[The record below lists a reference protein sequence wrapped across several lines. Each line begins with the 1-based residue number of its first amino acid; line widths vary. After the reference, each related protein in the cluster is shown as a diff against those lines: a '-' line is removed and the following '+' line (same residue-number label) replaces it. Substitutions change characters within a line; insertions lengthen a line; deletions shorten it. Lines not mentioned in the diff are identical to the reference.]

1 MSDLR
6 VRLLLPDEPS
16 NWPAELLGPA
26 TFTVLDAWTSIAR
39 SNYAFP
45 VHRLETEQESGVN
58 GILSLVEIKH
68 PLLGHYLTTSP
79 FGSYGGFAFSSPEA
93 RDALLARARQ
103 LGDDLGAE
111 YVNVRFAPPSG
122 AGLGVGLPTSASA
135 DEPPEGWVQDPVYA
149 TYLMDLA
156 SDPESLMPN
165 FSSDH
170 RNHIRK
176 SLKKGFAV
184 KFGHLDL
191 LDDAYEGL
199 ARSMHELGSP
209 YHSKAYLQSMAV
221 ALGDAL
227 EFVVLYGP
235 KSKIAG
241 AGVFIARGSVVTNL
255 HANILRRYRSNYAG
269 EFLYWKVIERY
280 CQKGFQT
287 FDIGRSLIGSGNE
300 TFKLKWKP
308 RKQLL
313 AYWYALKPGGE
324 LPHINQKSPRFRFA
338 IAMWKILPAFIVRPL
353 GPFLI
358 RGLA

>member
-16 NWPAELLGPA
+16 NWPSELLGPA
-26 TFTVLDAWTSIAR
+26 TFTALDAWLSTPQRTYRFST
-39 SNYAFP
+39 Y
-45 VHRLETEQESGVN
+45 RLETEQESGVN
-58 GILSLVEIKH
+58 GILALMEIKH

-79 FGSYGGFAFSSPEA
+79 YGSYGGFAFSSTEA

-103 LGDDLGAE
+103 LGDELGTE
-111 YVNVRFAPPSG
+111 YVNVRFDPG
-122 AGLGVGLPTSASA
+122 TA
-135 DEPPEGWVQDPVYA
+135 DETPPTDWVQDPAYA
-149 TYLMDLA
+149 TFLMDLA
-156 SDPESLMPN
+156 PDAESLMPT

-176 SLKKGFAV
+176 SLKKGFTV
-184 KFGHLDL
+184 RFGQLDL

-199 ARSMHELGSP
+199 AQSMHELGSP
-209 YHSKAYLQSMAV
+209 YHSKAYLQSMAQS
-221 ALGDAL
+221 LGDAL
-227 EFVVLYGP
+227 EFVTLYGP
-235 KSKIAG
+235 DAKIAG
-241 AGVFIARGSVVTNL
+241 AGVFIAHGNVITNL
-255 HANILRRYRSNYAG
+255 HANILRRYRADYAG

-280 CQKGFQT
+280 CAKGFT
-287 FDIGRSLIGSGNE
+287 VFDIGRSLLGSGNE
-300 TFKLKWKP
+300 TFKMKWKP

-338 IAMWKILPAFIVRPL
+338 IATWKRLPPSVVRQL
-353 GPFLI
+353 GPLLI

>member
-26 TFTVLDAWTSIAR
+26 TFTVLDAWTSIAH

-103 LGDDLGAE
+103 LGDELGAE
-111 YVNVRFAPPSG
+111 YVNVRFS
-122 AGLGVGLPTSASA
+122 LG
-135 DEPPEGWVQDPVYA
+135 DEIPPEGWVQDPVYA

-156 SDPESLMPN
+156 SDPETLMPN

-176 SLKKGFAV
+176 SLKKGFAI
-184 KFGHLDL
+184 KFGRLDL

-209 YHSKAYLQSMAV
+209 YHSKAYLKSMAEV
-221 ALGDAL
+221 LGESL

-235 KSKIAG
+235 KARIAG
-241 AGVFIARGSVVTNL
+241 AGVFIAHGSVVTNL

-280 CQKGFQT
+280 SQKGFQV

-308 RKQLL
+308 RKQPL
-313 AYWYALKPGGE
+313 AYWYALKPGAE

-338 IAMWKILPAFIVRPL
+338 IAVWKRLPSFIVRPL

>member
-16 NWPAELLGPA
+16 NWPAELLAPA
-26 TFTVLDAWTSIAR
+26 TFTVLDAWTSIAHGVY
-39 SNYAFP
+39 SFP
-45 VHRLETEQESGVN
+45 IHRLESEQESGVN

-68 PLLGHYLTTSP
+68 PVFGHYLATAP
-79 FGSYGGFAFSSPEA
+79 FGSYGGFAFSSTEA

-103 LGDDLGAE
+103 LGNELGVE
-111 YVNVRFAPPSG
+111 YVNVRFDAGDEAPP
-122 AGLGVGLPTSASA
+122 A
-135 DEPPEGWVQDPVYA
+135 GWVQDPAYA
-149 TYLMDLA
+149 TFLMDLA
-156 SDPESLMPN
+156 PEPESLMPN

-184 KFGHLDL
+184 KFGRLDL

-199 ARSMHELGSP
+199 ALSMHELGSP
-209 YHSKAYLQSMAV
+209 YHSKNYLRAMAES
-221 ALGDAL
+221 LGDAL

-235 KSKIAG
+235 KAKIAG
-241 AGVFIARGSVVTNL
+241 AGVFIAHGAVITNL
-255 HANILRRYRSNYAG
+255 HANILRRHRSNYAG

-280 CQKGFQT
+280 CEKGFRLL
-287 FDIGRSLIGSGNE
+287 DLGRSLIGSGNE
-300 TFKLKWKP
+300 TFKMKWKP
-308 RKQLL
+308 RKQQL
-313 AYWYALKPGGE
+313 AYWYALKPGAD

-338 IAMWKILPAFIVRPL
+338 IATWKRLPGFAVRAL

>member
-6 VRLLLPDEPS
+6 VRLLLPDEPL
-16 NWPAELLGPA
+16 NWPKELICSA
-26 TFTVLDAWTSIAR
+26 TFTVLDAWNAVAQQAYR
-39 SNYAFP
+39 FP

-58 GILSLVEIKH
+58 GILSLMEIKH

-79 FGSYGGFAFSSPEA
+79 FGSYGGFAFSSTEA
-93 RDALLARARQ
+93 RDALLARAHQ
-103 LGDDLGAE
+103 LGDELGAE
-111 YVNVRFAPPSG
+111 YVNVRFDAGDEIPP
-122 AGLGVGLPTSASA
+122 T
-135 DEPPEGWVQDPVYA
+135 DWVQNPIYA
-149 TYLMDLA
+149 TYLMDLVA
-156 SDPESLMPN
+156 DPESLMPN

-184 KFGHLDL
+184 KFGRLDL

-209 YHSKAYLQSMAV
+209 YHTKAYLQNMAQS
-221 ALGDAL
+221 LGERL

-235 KSKIAG
+235 KGKIAG
-241 AGVFIARGSVVTNL
+241 AGVFIAHGSVITNL
-255 HANILRRYRSNYAG
+255 HANILRRYRSDYAG

-280 CQKGFQT
+280 CEKGFEV

-300 TFKLKWKP
+300 TFKMKWKP
-308 RKQLL
+308 RRQVL
-313 AYWYALKPGGE
+313 AYWYALKPGAE
-324 LPHINQKSPRFRFA
+324 LPHLNQKSPRFRFA
-338 IAMWKILPAFIVRPL
+338 IATWKRLPGFIVRRFGSL
-353 GPFLI
+353 LI

>member
-16 NWPAELLGPA
+16 NWPEGLIQPA
-26 TFTVLDAWTSIAR
+26 TFTVLDSWTSISR
-39 SNYAFP
+39 RMYTFP

-68 PLLGHYLTTSP
+68 PVFGHYLATAP
-79 FGSYGGFAFSSPEA
+79 FGSYGGFASSSPEA
-93 RDALLARARQ
+93 RDALLARARE

-111 YVNVRFAPPSG
+111 YVNVRFDAGDETPP
-122 AGLGVGLPTSASA
+122 V
-135 DEPPEGWVQDPVYA
+135 DWVQDPDYA
-149 TYLMDLA
+149 TFLMDL
-156 SDPESLMPN
+156 SPNPESLLPN

-176 SLKKGFAV
+176 SLKRGFAV

-191 LDDAYEGL
+191 LDDAYKGL
-199 ARSMHELGSP
+199 ARAMHELGSP
-209 YHSKAYLQSMAV
+209 YHSKTYLQSMAE
-221 ALGDAL
+221 ALGESL
-227 EFVVLYGP
+227 EFAVLYGP
-235 KSKIAG
+235 KAKIAG
-241 AGVFIARGSVVTNL
+241 AGVFIAHGSVITNL

-280 CQKGFQT
+280 GQKGFQV

-308 RKQLL
+308 RRQLL
-313 AYWYALKPGGE
+313 AYWYALKPGAD
-324 LPHINQKSPRFRFA
+324 LPHLNQKNPRFRLA
-338 IAMWKILPAFIVRPL
+338 IAAWKRLPSFIVGPL